1 VRGILRMNPLV
12 EKPRLGGA
20 EAGCHE
26 KNLVSDTT
34 D

>member
-1 VRGILRMNPLV
+1 LV

>member
-1 VRGILRMNPLV
+1 LF

>member
-1 VRGILRMNPLV
+1 MNPLI